1 LKIKTKNKKKS
12 TKKFRIRENFFSS
25 LKFLK
30 ECKNF
35 IYLIIGIFLFFSLV
49 GFFIP
54 IPKEISSQLL
64 EIIKELLNQTEN
76 LSSLGLT
83 SFIFFNNLQA
93 SFFGMVLGT
102 FLGIFPILGSV
113 FNGYLLGFVA
123 SISVREEGV
132 LILWRLLPHG
142 IFELPAIFISLG
154 LGLKISTFVLE
165 KNKLKSLKFYL
176 KKSLMVFLFIVIPL
190 LIIAAIIEGSLIAL
204 SR

>member
-1 LKIKTKNKKKS
+1 LKTKNFS
-12 TKKFRIRENFFSS
+12 IRKNFFSS
-25 LKFLK
+25 LKFIK

-35 IYLIIGIFLFFSLV
+35 IYISFSLFFLFSLI

-54 IPKEISSQLL
+54 IPEEISSQLL
-64 EIIKELLNQTEN
+64 ELIKELLKQTED

-83 SFIFFNNLQA
+83 QFIFLNNLQG
-93 SFFGMVLGT
+93 SFFGMIFGA
-102 FLGIFPILGSV
+102 FFGIFPILALV

-123 SISVREEGV
+123 SISVREEGI

-165 KNKLKSLKFYL
+165 KNKLKSFKDYL
-176 KKSLMVFLFIVIPL
+176 KKSIMVFLFVVIPL